1 MGTMTYASGPE
12 PSSDPRTAPPT
23 AAPTPPRRLYREPE
37 EQKVAG
43 VCGGLADYL
52 GVDPTIVRLTVILL
66 TLTTWFGAILYVV
79 AAFVVPKRPP
89 AEPRRRAAQSV
100 LPEGANTPIVAGL
113 IGLAVVVAVFFDR
126 PWFDLPAIGFLL
138 VAVGIWLLAGDQL
151 GQRPAVLVHTPAN
164 NPGNLTTASAS
175 STTLPVEVVPPPSA
189 ADDTTELPDPETKP
203 GPSVPEGASSTT
215 PQGEVPPPVPPW
227 GLGSPT
233 FTRPGGPLGPLV
245 PPPVSPAD
253 VRGPRSGG
261 FVVALLLIGAG
272 AVALV
277 DLLDVASPGFA
288 TVVAVGLVTVG
299 LAMVIGAFRGHARWL
314 ALLGFPAIA
323 LLLIDDVATVSVD
336 AGVGDR
342 RVLVAEDGRPTDD
355 DHELAM
361 GSLELDL
368 RDVEGDRSDPTRVEA
383 SVGAGELRVLVP
395 DDMEARVVA
404 SVGAGDINAPGID
417 DNGDGEVDLE
427 RRFTLEREDDTPEGE
442 GRLVELDL
450 RVDLGEV
457 EVLHG

>member
-1 MGTMTYASGPE
+1 MTYASGPE
-12 PSSDPRTAPPT
+12 PSSDPRTAPPPP
-23 AAPTPPRRLYREPE
+23 ASPRRLYREPE
-37 EQKVAG
+37 EHKVTG

-52 GVDPTIVRLTVILL
+52 GVDPTIVRLAVILL

-89 AEPRRRAAQSV
+89 TEPRVRAARSV
-100 LPEGANTPIVAGL
+100 LPEGSTTPIVA
-113 IGLAVVVAVFFDR
+113 IMVALAVVAALFFDR

-151 GQRPAVLVHTPAN
+151 GNRPAVPVHTPAN
-164 NPGNLTTASAS
+164 NPGNLTTGSAN
-175 STTLPVEVVPPPSA
+175 STTLPGEVVPPPST
-189 ADDTTELPDPETKP
+189 ADDTTELPDPETRP
-203 GPSVPEGASSTT
+203 GPSVPEGASSTI

-233 FTRPGGPLGPLV
+233 FTRPGGPIGPLV

-253 VRGPRSGG
+253 IRGPRSGG
-261 FVVALLLIGAG
+261 YVVALLLMGAG
-272 AVALV
+272 AVALI
-277 DLLDVASPGFA
+277 DLLDIASPAFA

-299 LAMVIGAFRGHARWL
+299 LAMVVGAFRGHARWL
-314 ALLGFPAIA
+314 ALLGFPAIG
-323 LLLIDDVATVSVD
+323 LLVFDDLTTVPLD

-342 RVLVAEDGRPTDD
+342 RVVVAEDGAFSD
-355 DHELAM
+355 DHELSM
-361 GSLELDL
+361 GTLTLDL
-368 RDVEGDRSDPTRVEA
+368 RDVEGDRADPPTIEASVGMGSLTVLVPDDMTARVEA
-383 SVGAGELRVLVP
+383 SVGAG
-395 DDMEARVVA
+395 
-404 SVGAGDINAPGID
+404 DIND
-417 DNGDGEVDLE
+417 EGDVDLE
-427 RRFTLEREDDTPEGE
+427 RTFTLHRYDDTPEGE

>member
-1 MGTMTYASGPE
+1 MTYASGPE
-12 PSSDPRTAPPT
+12 PSPDPRTAPPPP
-23 AAPTPPRRLYREPE
+23 AAPRRLYREPE
-37 EQKVAG
+37 EHKVAG

-52 GVDPTIVRLTVILL
+52 GVDPTIVRLAVILL

-89 AEPRRRAAQSV
+89 TEPRRRAAQSV
-100 LPEGANTPIVAGL
+100 LPEGSTNPIVATL
-113 IGLAVVVAVFFDR
+113 VALAVVVAVFFDR
-126 PWFDLPAIGFLL
+126 PWFDLPAVGFLL

-151 GQRPAVLVHTPAN
+151 GSRPAVPVHAPAN
-164 NPGNLTTASAS
+164 NPGNLTTTSAAG
-175 STTLPVEVVPPPSA
+175 TTLPGEVVPPPST
-189 ADDTTELPDPETKP
+189 ADDTTELPDPATRS
-203 GPSVPEGASSTT
+203 GPSVPDGASSTI

-233 FTRPGGPLGPLV
+233 PTRPLV

-253 VRGPRSGG
+253 VRGPRSGTY
-261 FVVALLLIGAG
+261 VLALLLVGAG
-272 AVALV
+272 AVALL
-277 DLLDVASPGFA
+277 DLLDVTSPALA

-299 LAMVIGAFRGHARWL
+299 GAMVIGAFRGHTRWL
-314 ALLGFPAIA
+314 ALLGFPAIGV
-323 LLLIDDVATVSVD
+323 LLVDDVATVPLD

-342 RVLVAEDGRPTDD
+342 VVVVAEDGRATD
-355 DHELAM
+355 DHELTM
-361 GSLELDL
+361 GALELDL
-368 RDVEGDRSDPTRVEA
+368 RDVEGDRTDPPTIEA
-383 SVGAGELRVLVP
+383 SVGVGELRVLVP

-404 SVGAGDINAPGID
+404 SVGAGDINAEGVE

-427 RRFTLEREDDTPEGE
+427 RRFTLERDDGTPEGE